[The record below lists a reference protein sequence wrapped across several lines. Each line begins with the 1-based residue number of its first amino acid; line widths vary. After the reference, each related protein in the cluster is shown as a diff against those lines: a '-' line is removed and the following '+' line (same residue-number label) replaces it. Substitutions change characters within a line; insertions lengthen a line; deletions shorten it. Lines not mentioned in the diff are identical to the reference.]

1 MRPRVAGAGLALA
14 GALLV
19 SACTAQ
25 EAPPAPPAQQPAV
38 TAPTTPSATP
48 RPDRD
53 FTIGT
58 TDAITT
64 VDPAA
69 MTTGGSETIAFSVF
83 QRLMTTSA
91 GDDLLKPDA
100 ARDCIFEQATVY
112 TCTLVEG
119 LRFHSGEPVT
129 SADVKYSIERAIRL
143 DVPGSSTPQ
152 LASIS
157 QIQAPD
163 PQTVRFVLAYPD
175 TDIGHALASP
185 AASIVDPQVYPA
197 DRVVDPATKP
207 SGSGPY
213 RHMTAADGVWT
224 FARYESYQGRAPAR
238 IVRVIVQEYATSAE
252 LEQAMEEDRVDLAWR
267 GLDEP
272 AVTRQRR
279 AAEVQGDQ
287 SRYVP
292 VVAVGA
298 RVVRLE
304 WTPDAEP
311 AGDAAVRTFVNQ
323 AVAAR
328 RTLTSLLPVQLEV
341 AQEGLYPAGGTT
353 VVTGPPGAPIELT
366 LGHDPRMPDGAD
378 LAAEVART
386 IEATGQATVTVQPQ
400 EAGAD
405 LLLVDTRAATWT
417 ARAWLQDYTEVASA
431 PHAQQVATV
440 LTSGL
445 TSSDEDTRT
454 AAVATL
460 QQFAAEDA
468 YVTPLE
474 QSDEYLFV
482 RRGFGVDLGVL
493 GSGWQLDLA
502 AFRTS

>member
-25 EAPPAPPAQQPAV
+25 EAPPAPPAQQPASTV
-38 TAPTTPSATP
+38 STTPSATP
-48 RPDRD
+48 RPERD

-69 MTTGGSETIAFSVF
+69 MTTGGSQALAFSVF

-119 LRFHSGEPVT
+119 LRFHSGTPVT
-129 SADVKYSIERAIRL
+129 SAEVKYSIERALRL

-157 QIQAPD
+157 QIQTPD
-163 PQTVRFVLAYPD
+163 PRTVRFVLAYPD

-185 AASIVDPQVYPA
+185 AASIVDPQAYPA
-197 DRVVDPATKP
+197 DRVADAWTKP

-213 RHMTAADGVWT
+213 RHTTHAGGLWS
-224 FARYESYQGRAPAR
+224 FARYESYQGRTPAR
-238 IVRVIVQEYATSAE
+238 IVRVIVQEFGSSAE
-252 LEQAMEEDRVDLAWR
+252 LEQAMAEDRVDLAWR
-267 GLDEP
+267 GLDEA

-279 AAEVQGDQ
+279 LAEVQADQ
-287 SRYVP
+287 SRYIP
-292 VVAVGA
+292 VVAPGA
-298 RVVRLE
+298 RIVRLA
-304 WTPDAEP
+304 WTPEAAL
-311 AGDAAVRTFVNQ
+311 AGDATVRTFVNQ
-323 AVAAR
+323 AVAPR
-328 RTLTSLLPVQLEV
+328 RTLTSLLPVQLEA
-341 AQEGLYPAGGTT
+341 AQEGLYPAGGIPA
-353 VVTGPPGAPIELT
+353 VTAPPGAPIALT

-378 LAAEVART
+378 LAADLART
-386 IEATGQATVTVQPQ
+386 IGATGQASVTVQAQ

-405 LLLVDTRAATWT
+405 LLLVDDPAATWT
-417 ARAWLQDYTEVASA
+417 ARAWLQDYTEIGTS
-431 PHAQQVATV
+431 PHAQAVARM

-454 AAVATL
+454 AAAATI

-468 YVTPLE
+468 YVTPLA
-474 QSDEYLFV
+474 QSDEYLFI

-493 GSGWQLDLA
+493 GPGWQLGLA